1 MNKQSNTYTL
11 LYAVGL
17 VLAVGVVLSLVY
29 QWLRPDQERNIADDT
44 KSQILRAALIT
55 TDSQDISALWDKYI
69 KESYIVDYHGNVAD
83 RDPQAAFNAALKM
96 SQEIKKP
103 QDKRLL
109 PVFVCA
115 TEAGTKYIVPV
126 YGAGLWGPIWGYV
139 AFNDNGDTIYG
150 AYFAHQGETPGLGA
164 EIEKP
169 KFSDQFQ
176 GKDIFSPSGDFTS
189 VNVCKPGQEPKS
201 GSWVHGVSGGT
212 ITSQGVNKMLRES
225 LEPYTQY
232 LQSLAANQ

>member
-1 MNKQSNTYTL
+1 MKQSNVYTL

-17 VLAVGVVLSLVY
+17 VLVVGVVLSVVY
-29 QWLRPDQERNIADDT
+29 QWLRPEQERNIADDT
-44 KSQILRAALIT
+44 KSQILRAALIP
-55 TDSQDISALWDKYI
+55 TDAGDISRLWDEHI
-69 KESYIVDYHGNVAD
+69 TSSYIVDYHGNVAND
-83 RDPQAAFNAALKM
+83 NADKAFDAALNM
-96 SQEIKKP
+96 NQEIKKP
-103 QDKRLL
+103 QDSRLL
-109 PVFVCA
+109 PVFECK
-115 TEAGTKYIVPV
+115 TDAGLKYIVPV

-176 GKDIFSPSGDFTS
+176 GKDIFSSTGAFTS
-189 VNVCKPGQEPKS
+189 VAVCKPGQEPKS
-201 GSWVHGVSGGT
+201 GSWVHGISGGT

-225 LEPYTQY
+225 LEPYTQF
-232 LQSLAANQ
+232 LQHLSSAQ